1 MTRLFNLI
9 IEFIIITAGIIATL
23 TLYPLF
29 LSTSN
34 GAIFIVAI
42 LIPLLFGIAGIGW
55 ILGGW
60 VGVGAAIEELGLRF
74 RIWLLMH
81 LLYGDREFLI
91 DLMLIQHML
100 MNVYRVPHELAI
112 NGREVTIKAPLSKDA
127 GIRLMNYL
135 NQRLNKLIIID
146 VESMEKP

>member
-1 MTRLFNLI
+1 MARLFNLI
-9 IEFIIITAGIIATL
+9 IGFIIIITGIIIAL

-29 LSTSN
+29 FSTSN

-55 ILGGW
+55 VLGGW
-60 VGVGAAIEELGLRF
+60 AGVGAAIEELGLRF

-100 MNVYRVPHELAI
+100 MNVYGVPYELVI
-112 NGREVTIKAPLSKDA
+112 DGREVTIKAPLSRDA

-135 NQRLNKLIIID
+135 NQRMNKLIIVDI
-146 VESMEKP
+146 EPMEEP

>member
-9 IEFIIITAGIIATL
+9 IEFIIIITGIITTL
-23 TLYPLF
+23 ILYPLF

-34 GAIFIVAI
+34 GAIFIVVI

-91 DLMLIQHML
+91 DLLLIQYML